1 MQPLINTG
9 FTGKLVL
16 IGKEDTRYS
25 EPREIVRELGLQKH
39 VIFTG
44 HMPYH
49 QVRHLLQGAKVFCL
63 PSLYEGFGIP
73 VLEAMAG

>member
-44 HMPYH
+44 HMPYS